1 MRRGAMS
8 GPSADPPGRSDRFQ
22 SLGSRS
28 GTILGRYELV
38 RRIGAGGMAEVYEAV
53 HRGLKK
59 TVAVKVLLPETAA
72 NPDLVARFLREG
84 EAASRIQHPHVV
96 DVTDVGE
103 DEGVA
108 YLVMEYLE
116 GETLNELVN
125 KSPKGRLSLPRTLDI
140 LLPVAAALDEAH
152 RNGVVHRDL
161 KPENVF
167 IAKSAGGRAIPKI
180 LDFGVSKLAN
190 AGIPTTTAVSSI
202 LGTPHYMSPE
212 QARGDREVDGRADQ
226 YSFALMIFECITG
239 TLPFRSDNVVALIH
253 EVTRGVGTPPS
264 TFVPDLPMELD
275 IVLLKAL
282 GSDPEYRYASLA
294 ELGEKLLPFASV
306 RAKETFSSLV
316 GASSSDKEPR
326 SAPYSVPPPPAEIT
340 GTFRPAEPSVR
351 DHRPTPTIAQRPSA
365 RVDREDETP
374 ARIEAPPPMD
384 PRLEQPTLRPSAA
397 RAIDAPSLP
406 APGAPTSTPAPSVE
420 MPSVAAPP
428 QRRSRG
434 VLLALALAA
443 LVLAIGAGFL
453 LTRPPAEVAVAP
465 AATSIEPST
474 AGITP
479 AIAPLRDP
487 VPEPPPEPPAIE
499 PTPLAARLH
508 VVVVVVPAAATLE
521 LDGEPMGAGSL
532 EHWVTVDGETHRIT
546 ARAPGYVEQ
555 TIEFTDEAP
564 PPRITLMRAPAVRAR
579 PHAGSTTTEPEAA
592 RPRPP
597 DDDLRSTR

>member
-1 MRRGAMS
+1 MT
-8 GPSADPPGRSDRFQ
+8 GPSSDPRSSTGRGQRFEN
-22 SLGSRS
+22 LGTRS

-116 GETLNELVN
+116 GQTLNELVN
-125 KSPKGRLSLPRTLDI
+125 QSPNHRLSLPRTLDI
-140 LLPVAAALDEAH
+140 LLPIAAALDEAH

-180 LDFGVSKLAN
+180 LDFGVSKLTGTA
-190 AGIPTTTAVSSI
+190 IPTTTAVSSI

-253 EVTRGVGTPPS
+253 EVTRGVGTAPS
-264 TFVPDLPMELD
+264 DLVPELPMELD

-282 GSDPEYRYASLA
+282 GADPEYRYASLA
-294 ELGEKLLPFASV
+294 ELGEKLFPFASV
-306 RAKETFSSLV
+306 RAREAFTSLL
-316 GASSSDKEPR
+316 GNAASDKEPR
-326 SAPYSVPPPPAEIT
+326 SAPFSVPPPPAEIT
-340 GTFRPAEPSVR
+340 GSFRPSQLGSAT

-365 RVDREDETP
+365 RIGREDETP
-374 ARIEAPPPMD
+374 AHIDQA
-384 PRLEQPTLRPSAA
+384 TSRPAA
-397 RAIDAPSLP
+397 MRSIDV
-406 APGAPTSTPAPSVE
+406 PTSSPAPSME
-420 MPSVAAPP
+420 MPSVAPARPSS
-428 QRRSRG
+428 SRLPI
-434 VLLALALAA
+434 VMMALVALLLAGVGGFWLSTRSGVEPAVIPIARVEVIDTIEAA
-443 LVLAIGAGFL
+443 EEARSPDTEGA
-453 LTRPPAEVAVAP
+453 T
-465 AATSIEPST
+465 
-474 AGITP
+474 GIVTG
-479 AIAPLRDP
+479 D
-487 VPEPPPEPPAIE
+487 ESPPP
-499 PTPLAARLH
+499 ARLH
-508 VVVVVVPAAATLE
+508 VVVVVLPATASLE
-521 LDGEPMGAGSL
+521 LDGEPMGAGTF
-532 EHWVTVDGETHRIT
+532 EHWVTVDGATHRVT
-546 ARAPGYVEQ
+546 AHAPGYVTQ
-555 TIEFTDEAP
+555 IIEFTDDAP
-564 PPRITLMRAPAVRAR
+564 PARITLVRD
-579 PHAGSTTTEPEAA
+579 PGT
-592 RPRPP
+592 RPRPHP
-597 DDDLRSTR
+597 STETDRAPNPSDDEHPIRRDEDLRSTR